1 MPVPSLHTVFDT
13 AFQWIAEDWN
23 SAIEIFIL
31 AVGIYYAYLYFRGT
45 RGARVL
51 TGLALFL
58 VTLTLL
64 SEALNLVVIRWL
76 IGRYSVFLVVALVV
90 IFQPELRR
98 AFAELGSRS
107 LFSTNK
113 QNKRTLDRLCDCV
126 LDLASKQF
134 GALIAIERDIGLRGY
149 AETGVDLDSNF
160 SPELLSTIFHPK
172 TALHD
177 GGVILR
183 DDRIVAAACIF
194 PVSQR
199 ETLDRSFGLRHRAG
213 LGISEDTD
221 AVAVVVSEETGSI
234 SLCVGRRIQRGLSA
248 AELRRRLGQIL
259 LFEPAD
265 APPGPPEARA
275 READAAKPV
284 STSMDR

>member
-1 MPVPSLHTVFDT
+1 MPPLHPILTT
-13 AFQWIAEDWN
+13 IWRWARQDWN
-23 SAIEIFIL
+23 SAIEVLIL
-31 AVGIYYAYLYFRGT
+31 AIGIYYAYLYFRGT

-58 VTLTLL
+58 VTLTVL
-64 SEALNLVVIRWL
+64 SEVLNLVVIRWL
-76 IGRYSVFLVVALVV
+76 IGRYSVFFVVALVV

-107 LFSTNK
+107 FFSTNK
-113 QNKRTLDRLCDCV
+113 QNKQTLDRLCDAV
-126 LDLASKQF
+126 RELASKQY
-134 GALIAIERDIGLRGY
+134 GALIAIERDIGLRSY
-149 AETGVDLDSNF
+149 AETGVDLDCNF
-160 SPELLSTIFHPK
+160 SSELLLTIFHPK

-177 GGVILR
+177 GGVIVR

-213 LGISEDTD
+213 LGLSEETD
-221 AVAVVVSEETGSI
+221 AVTVIVSEETGSV
-234 SLCVGRRIQRGLSA
+234 SLCVGRSIKRGVSP
-248 AELRRRLGQIL
+248 AELRRRLGQVL

-265 APPGPPEARA
+265 TVTAGTEPPAA
-275 READAAKPV
+275 ALADKGRDLGAA
-284 STSMDR
+284 

>member
-1 MPVPSLHTVFDT
+1 VASLHPILET
-13 AFQWIAEDWN
+13 AFAWARADWN
-23 SAIEIFIL
+23 SAIEVVIL
-31 AVGIYYAYLYFRGT
+31 AIGIYYAYLYFRGT

-58 VTLTLL
+58 VTLTVL
-64 SEALNLVVIRWL
+64 SEALDLVVIRWL

-107 LFSTNK
+107 FFPSNK
-113 QNKRTLDRLCDCV
+113 QDKITLDRLCDCV
-126 LDLASKQF
+126 AELANKRY
-134 GALIAIERDIGLRGY
+134 GALIAIERDISLRSY
-149 AETGVDLDSNF
+149 AETGVEMDADF
-160 SPELLSTIFHPK
+160 SPELLTTVFHPK

-177 GGVILR
+177 GGVIIR

-213 LGISEDTD
+213 LGICEETD
-221 AVAVVVSEETGSI
+221 AIGVVVSEETGSL
-234 SLCVGRRIQRGLSA
+234 SLCVGRRIKRGLTVA
-248 AELRRRLGQIL
+248 DLRRRLGQIL
-259 LFEPAD
+259 LFEPGGPAAPIS
-265 APPGPPEARA
+265 APPAEA
-275 READAAKPV
+275 EALQAKGRDV
-284 STSMDR
+284 SAT

>member
-1 MPVPSLHTVFDT
+1 MSIPDMSDIFDQTLHF
-13 AFQWIAEDWN
+13 ARQEWN
-23 SAIEIFIL
+23 SGLEILVL
-31 AVGIYYAYLYFRGT
+31 AAGIYQAYLYFRGT

-51 TGLALFL
+51 TGLAVFL
-58 VTLTLL
+58 VSLTVL

-107 LFSTNK
+107 LFTTNK
-113 QNKRTLDRLCDCV
+113 QDKQTLDSLCSTV
-126 LDLASKQF
+126 FELAGRQC
-134 GALIAIERDIGLRGY
+134 GALIAIERDIGLRSY
-149 AETGVDLDSNF
+149 AETGVDLDSRF
-160 SPELLSTIFHPK
+160 SPELLLTIFHPK

-177 GGVILR
+177 GGVIVR
-183 DDRIVAAACIF
+183 DERVVAAACIF

-213 LGISEDTD
+213 LGISEETD
-221 AVAVVVSEETGSI
+221 AAAVIVSEETGSV
-234 SLCVGRRIQRGLSA
+234 SLCFTGTIQRGISQ

-259 LFEPAD
+259 LFEVSD
-265 APPGPPEARA
+265 ASPEPVRA
-275 READAAKPV
+275 GALESKRQDLDVA
-284 STSMDR
+284 